1 MGKTAILIVNLQK
14 KNNENIVALIQE
26 ELEKR
31 NIVTTVFSFDGN
43 PAKFPSGKW
52 DIAFTLGGDGTVLYA
67 ARSLAPMGVPI
78 LPVNLGSLGFIAG
91 VDTDKWLDVFNLW
104 EKGEISIS
112 HRCMLDIS
120 VERAGQIVYKNICL
134 NDVVISASGIAK
146 LINLDV
152 HINSNFGDTA
162 LGFFRSDGLIIS
174 TATGSTAYS
183 MAAGGP
189 ILDPEMEAMI
199 LNPICPF
206 SLSNRS
212 FVLPSRQKLV
222 IDIAKE
228 QRSGVLLTV
237 DGQDTFKLECE
248 DKVII
253 QQATHPA
260 LLIYTGRH
268 RYYSALHTKLFHSN
282 TGYFTEGDPN
292 AG

>member
-1 MGKTAILIVNLQK
+1 MGKAAILIVNLQK
-14 KNNENIVALIQE
+14 NKENIATLIQE

-31 NIVTTVFSFDGN
+31 NIDVTIFSFDGK
-43 PAKFPSGKW
+43 PDKFPQGKW

-67 ARSLAPMGVPI
+67 ARCLAPMGAPI
-78 LPVNLGSLGFIAG
+78 LAVNLGSLGFIAG
-91 VDTDKWLDVFNLW
+91 VDPDKWLDVFNLW
-104 EKGEISIS
+104 EKGEISLS
-112 HRCMLDIS
+112 NRCMLEIS
-120 VERAGQIVYKNICL
+120 VERDSRIIHENICL

-152 HINSNFGDTA
+152 QIDSKLGVIA
-162 LGFFRSDGLIIS
+162 LGFFRCDGLIVA
-174 TATGSTAYS
+174 TPTGSTAYS

-237 DGQDTFKLECE
+237 DGQDTFKLECS
-248 DKVII
+248 DKVMIK
-253 QQATHPA
+253 QASHPA

-282 TGYFTEGDPN
+282 NGFTQGDPN